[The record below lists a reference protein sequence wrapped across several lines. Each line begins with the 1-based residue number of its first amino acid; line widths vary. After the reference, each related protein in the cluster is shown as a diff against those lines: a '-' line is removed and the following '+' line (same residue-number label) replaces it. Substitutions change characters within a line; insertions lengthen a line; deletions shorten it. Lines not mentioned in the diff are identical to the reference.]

1 MHNTIRTIA
10 QADWAPHIERAV
22 RVTAAVLAF
31 AATLL
36 VLAAELA
43 YDLGRLLRQAL
54 EARNDQLAAAWR
66 DLLVGVAPEPVL
78 VPALAIAPA
87 PAPAPAAR
95 RARKTSRKVRA

>member
-1 MHNTIRTIA
+1 MNPITSIA
-10 QADWAPHIERAV
+10 LSDWGPHIERAA

-54 EARNDQLAAAWR
+54 EARNDELATAWST
-66 DLLVGVAPEPVL
+66 LLVGVTPEPVV
-78 VPALAIAPA
+78 VPVLAIAAA
-87 PAPAPAAR
+87 PVPAR
-95 RARKTSRKVRA
+95 RSRKGSRKVRD

>member
-10 QADWAPHIERAV
+10 QADWAPHIERTA

-54 EARNDQLAAAWR
+54 EARNDELATAWST
-66 DLLVGVAPEPVL
+66 LLVGVTPEPVV
-78 VPALAIAPA
+78 VPVLAIAPA
-87 PAPAPAAR
+87 PAPVPAR
-95 RARKTSRKVRA
+95 RSRKGSRKARA

>member
-1 MHNTIRTIA
+1 MNTIKSIA
-10 QADWAPHIERAV
+10 LSDWGPHIERAA

-54 EARNDQLAAAWR
+54 EARNDELATAWSA
-66 DLLVGVAPEPVL
+66 LLVGVTPEPVV
-78 VPALAIAPA
+78 VPVLAIAPA
-87 PAPAPAAR
+87 PAPR
-95 RARKTSRKVRA
+95 RSRKGSRKARA

>member
-1 MHNTIRTIA
+1 MNTIKSIA
-10 QADWAPHIERAV
+10 LSDWGPHIERAA

-43 YDLGRLLRQAL
+43 YDLGRLTRQAL

-66 DLLVGVAPEPVL
+66 TLLVGVTPEPVV
-78 VPALAIAPA
+78 VPVLAIAPA
-87 PAPAPAAR
+87 PAPR
-95 RARKTSRKVRA
+95 RTRKTTRKARA

>member
-1 MHNTIRTIA
+1 MNTIKSIA
-10 QADWAPHIERAV
+10 LSDWGPHIERAV

-54 EARNDQLAAAWR
+54 EARNDELATAWST
-66 DLLVGVAPEPVL
+66 LLVGVTPEPVV
-78 VPALAIAPA
+78 VPVLAIAPA
-87 PAPAPAAR
+87 PAPR
-95 RARKTSRKVRA
+95 RTRKTTRKARA

>member
-1 MHNTIRTIA
+1 MQTIKTIA
-10 QADWAPHIERAV
+10 LSDWAPHIERAA

-43 YDLGRLLRQAL
+43 YDLGRLTRQAI

-66 DLLVGVAPEPVL
+66 TLLVGVTPPEPVAAPVL
-78 VPALAIAPA
+78 ALAPA
-87 PAPAPAAR
+87 PVAAPAAR
-95 RARKTSRKVRA
+95 RSRKTSRTVRA

>member
-1 MHNTIRTIA
+1 MNTIKSIA
-10 QADWAPHIERAV
+10 LSDWGPHIERAV

-54 EARNDQLAAAWR
+54 EARNDELATAWR
-66 DLLVGVAPEPVL
+66 TLLVGVTPEPVA

-87 PAPAPAAR
+87 PAPVPAR
-95 RARKTSRKVRA
+95 RSRKGSRKARA

>member
-1 MHNTIRTIA
+1 MNTIKSIA
-10 QADWAPHIERAV
+10 LSDWGPHIERAA

-43 YDLGRLLRQAL
+43 YDLGRLTRQAL

-66 DLLVGVAPEPVL
+66 TLLVGVTPEPVV
-78 VPALAIAPA
+78 VPVLAIAPA
-87 PAPAPAAR
+87 PAPVPAR
-95 RARKTSRKVRA
+95 RSRKGSRKARA

>member
-1 MHNTIRTIA
+1 MNTIKSIA
-10 QADWAPHIERAV
+10 LSNWGQHIERAA

-66 DLLVGVAPEPVL
+66 TLLVGVTTEPVV
-78 VPALAIAPA
+78 VPVLAIAPA
-87 PAPAPAAR
+87 PAPVPAR
-95 RARKTSRKVRA
+95 RSRKGSRKARA

>member
-1 MHNTIRTIA
+1 MKTITTIA
-10 QADWAPHIERAV
+10 LSDWGPHIERAA

-54 EARNDQLAAAWR
+54 EARNDELAAAWR
-66 DLLVGVAPEPVL
+66 TLLVGVTSEPVI
-78 VPALAIAPA
+78 VPVLAIAPA
-87 PAPAPAAR
+87 PAPAR
-95 RARKTSRKVRA
+95 RSRKGSRKARA

>member
-1 MHNTIRTIA
+1 MNTIKSIA
-10 QADWAPHIERAV
+10 LSDWGPHIERAA

-54 EARNDQLAAAWR
+54 EARNDELSTAWR
-66 DLLVGVAPEPVL
+66 TLLVGVTPEPV
-78 VPALAIAPA
+78 VVSVLAIAAAPA
-87 PAPAPAAR
+87 PAPAR
-95 RARKTSRKVRA
+95 RSRKGSRKARA

>member
-1 MHNTIRTIA
+1 MNTIKSIA
-10 QADWAPHIERAV
+10 LSDWGPHIECAA

-54 EARNDQLAAAWR
+54 EARNDELATAWST
-66 DLLVGVAPEPVL
+66 LLVGVTPEQIVVPV
-78 VPALAIAPA
+78 LAIAPA
-87 PAPAPAAR
+87 PAPAPAR
-95 RARKTSRKVRA
+95 RSRKGSRKARA

>member
-1 MHNTIRTIA
+1 MNTIKSIA
-10 QADWAPHIERAV
+10 LSDWGPHIERAV

-54 EARNDQLAAAWR
+54 EARNDELATAWST
-66 DLLVGVAPEPVL
+66 LLVSVTPEQIVVPV
-78 VPALAIAPA
+78 LAIAPA
-87 PAPAPAAR
+87 PAPAPAR
-95 RARKTSRKVRA
+95 RSRKGSRKARA

>member
-1 MHNTIRTIA
+1 MNTIKSIA
-10 QADWAPHIERAV
+10 LSDWGPHIERAA

-54 EARNDQLAAAWR
+54 EARNDELATAWST
-66 DLLVGVAPEPVL
+66 LLVGVTPEQIVVPV
-78 VPALAIAPA
+78 LAIAPPPA
-87 PAPAPAAR
+87 PAPAR
-95 RARKTSRKVRA
+95 RSRKGSRKARA

>member
-1 MHNTIRTIA
+1 MNTIKSIA
-10 QADWAPHIERAV
+10 LSDWGPHIECAA

-66 DLLVGVAPEPVL
+66 TLLVGVTTEPVV
-78 VPALAIAPA
+78 VPVLAIAPA
-87 PAPAPAAR
+87 PAPAPAPAR
-95 RARKTSRKVRA
+95 RSRKTTRKARA